1 MTETKKQADL
11 VAPETTTLNSS
22 MVDTG
27 APFTPE
33 LLEFA
38 RTESDPDLLKKK
50 IFGITGKTA
59 TMQEVAQLKAHLAA
73 ENRELSLASFAGDI
87 SDYHKRAI
95 VDQFE
100 MVSYL
105 KSRAITGDDEALKYY
120 DKNIGVLER
129 LVNQKA
135 DTQVNVQNNYDISHI
150 QELINASS

>member
-1 MTETKKQADL
+1 MTETKTKNDITG
-11 VAPETTTLNSS
+11 PETTTLNSS
-22 MVDTG
+22 VVDTG
-27 APFTPE
+27 PLYPQV

-38 RTESDPDLLKKK
+38 RTQNDPDLIKKK
-50 IFGITGKTA
+50 LFEITGKQA
-59 TMQEVAQLKAHLAA
+59 TLQEVALLKAHIAN
-73 ENRELSLASFAGDI
+73 ENREMSLASFAGDI

-100 MVSYL
+100 MVNYL
-105 KSRAITGDDEALKYY
+105 KSRALTGDDEALKYY

-150 QELINASS
+150 REILDASN

>member
-1 MTETKKQADL
+1 MTETKTQNEITG
-11 VAPETTTLNSS
+11 PETTTLNSS
-22 MVDTG
+22 VVDTG
-27 APFTPE
+27 PLYPQE
-33 LLEFA
+33 LLDFA
-38 RTESDPDLLKKK
+38 RTESDPDILKKK
-50 IFGITGKTA
+50 LFGITGKQA
-59 TMQEVAQLKAHLAA
+59 TLQEVALLKAHIAN
-73 ENRELSLASFAGDI
+73 ENREMSLASFAGDI

-105 KSRAITGDDEALKYY
+105 KNRAITGDDEALKYY

-150 QELINASS
+150 REILNGNA